1 MFPYPEGQTAFKGHL
16 PMLAE
21 GGYGR
26 ESTTFVCMQIG
37 LRDLIIKNNQAALPL
52 TPASSCLPAG
62 LYLSEPRQHHLR
74 GSTLAAGPPQKPPR
88 CTWGPASS
96 LAVVQTRLCRTRGHP
111 AHPDNT
117 REASGPTARSRQR
130 RSLAGSL

>member
-1 MFPYPEGQTAFKGHL
+1 
-16 PMLAE
+16 MLAE

-62 LYLSEPRQHHLR
+62 LYLSEPQ
-74 GSTLAAGPPQKPPR
+74 AASPQRKHTR
-88 CTWGPASS
+88 CRASS
-96 LAVVQTRLCRTRGHP
+96 
-111 AHPDNT
+111 
-117 REASGPTARSRQR
+117 EAPTLHLGSRQLPGR
-130 RSLAGSL
+130 GTDQAVQDTRTPHTP